1 MASKL
6 GQVLRDI
13 KELTVAEQRQVREA
27 LDGLIGQHAEEPPAA
42 PVSANRS
49 RLEDGLMKAIA
60 NAQRR
65 GK

>member
-1 MASKL
+1 VASKL

-27 LDGLIGQHAEEPPAA
+27 LDQLIERHVEKPAAA